1 MASTQTTRRKTAAT
15 NRSTRGK
22 KAAAT
27 RARRSASTQARRT
40 QRQVR
45 ASSTGAGRRADK
57 AAAQAGLGV
66 ATVNNVVQGVFGAG
80 FRVADSV
87 LSRVRKAL

>member
-15 NRSTRGK
+15 NRSTQAK

-40 QRQVR
+40 RTQVR
-45 ASSTGAGRRADK
+45 SSSTGAGRRADRT
-57 AAAQAGLGV
+57 AAEAGLGL
-66 ATVNNVVQGVFGAG
+66 ATVNNVVQGAIGAG
-80 FRVADSV
+80 FRLADAA